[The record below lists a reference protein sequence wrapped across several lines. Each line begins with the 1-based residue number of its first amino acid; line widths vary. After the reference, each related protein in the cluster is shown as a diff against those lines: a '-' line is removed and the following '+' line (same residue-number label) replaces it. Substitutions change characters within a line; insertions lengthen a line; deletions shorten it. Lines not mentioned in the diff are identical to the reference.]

1 MKRRKFLALT
11 AALILAATTGL
22 ASCGNNSG
30 SKGDTKEL
38 NMILYPDYVPQ
49 FVIDSFEKET
59 GIKCNIDYV
68 DNDTLI
74 YTKWSEDPKGYD
86 IGQPAISTLHALI
99 DADML
104 QEISYEDIP
113 NSKYISTDKCD
124 ISLNDNDKKYSIPY
138 NTTGGY
144 TWIYNTK
151 TCPVTI
157 TKMDDLLDEKLRGQI
172 VTMPY
177 SFMWYPSALMHLG
190 YSDSSTDEKEIAEA
204 TEWVKKLTAN
214 VKVFDGA
221 TPSSSVKNGE
231 CSVALTF
238 ASDASRALLDDP
250 DLDYLKV
257 EDQTFMQCTQY
268 WVIGKQSPNSKNAEK
283 FIDYICDPKIY
294 AECLNTYPAISNN
307 EEALNYV
314 SDDYKKIEGM
324 FEIPD
329 DKKSYILNSDVP
341 TDALS
346 AYDEQWNKIM
356 SN

>member
-1 MKRRKFLALT
+1 M
-11 AALILAATTGL
+11 
-22 ASCGNNSG
+22 
-30 SKGDTKEL
+30 
-38 NMILYPDYVPQ
+38 LYIQV
-49 FVIDSFEKET
+49 
-59 GIKCNIDYV
+59 
-68 DNDTLI
+68 
-74 YTKWSEDPKGYD
+74 
-86 IGQPAISTLHALI
+86 
-99 DADML
+99 
-104 QEISYEDIP
+104 
-113 NSKYISTDKCD
+113 
-124 ISLNDNDKKYSIPY
+124 
-138 NTTGGY
+138 
-144 TWIYNTK
+144 
-151 TCPVTI
+151 
-157 TKMDDLLDEKLRGQI
+157 
-172 VTMPY
+172 
-177 SFMWYPSALMHLG
+177 YPTALMHLG

-324 FEIPD
+324 LEIPD
-329 DKKSYILNSDVP
+329 DKKSYILNSDLP